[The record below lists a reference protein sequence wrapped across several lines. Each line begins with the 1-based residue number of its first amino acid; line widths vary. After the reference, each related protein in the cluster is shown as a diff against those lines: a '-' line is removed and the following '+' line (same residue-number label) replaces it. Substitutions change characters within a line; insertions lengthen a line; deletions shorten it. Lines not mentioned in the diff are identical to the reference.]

1 MFWSVCLMKR
11 CQKTTCFIGALG
23 AVKNNEIIRREKGL
37 KMKNK
42 RYRKLHIGKISS
54 LILSMQ
60 SKSARRWTLKI
71 KTSGFY
77 KADDLWFCV
86 AIRIHDKVSK
96 STSTTRENDTSTH
109 IIRTQSTTTEL
120 LNSFYAGDKRHSVY
134 KRKPLTNL
142 YTLYSNLPNELKH

>member
-1 MFWSVCLMKR
+1 M
-11 CQKTTCFIGALG
+11 
-23 AVKNNEIIRREKGL
+23 
-37 KMKNK
+37 
-42 RYRKLHIGKISS
+42 
-54 LILSMQ
+54 
-60 SKSARRWTLKI
+60 
-71 KTSGFY
+71 
-77 KADDLWFCV
+77 

-96 STSTTRENDTSTH
+96 STSTTREYDTSTH